1 MSRHNTPKLNIH
13 LDMSST
19 PSRSTATTAS
29 PPSSSSIFRSQII
42 GYSHV
47 PYPPSLNFA
56 GIRPSF
62 IRVSGSDGDAFSWE
76 SVMTHLSM
84 SSLGIFPSPFGPI
97 PWWQKVFSISFGKLC
112 MLPGKLRCGSLD
124 SWRALDATFHSA
136 RRLCMSAMCGSWQY
150 PHRDSFLACTSL
162 ADWHPV
168 PLVIRPSPPQQY
180 IALEL
185 RRNCSTSP
193 HSPSIL
199 TTR

>member
-1 MSRHNTPKLNIH
+1 MCLIP
-13 LDMSST
+13 
-19 PSRSTATTAS
+19 PRST
-29 PPSSSSIFRSQII
+29 
-42 GYSHV
+42 
-47 PYPPSLNFA
+47 SLESD
-56 GIRPSF
+56 RPFS
-62 IRVSGSDGDAFSWE
+62 VSRDLTVTLSLGSR
-76 SVMTHLSM
+76 HLSM

-97 PWWQKVFSISFGKLC
+97 PWWQEVFSISFGKLC